1 MGKKG
6 AARQGLD
13 LVADLP
19 WPWGVGFAVASWLV
33 LHWLAGSSALMPQ
46 AIGKVFQWIAP
57 PLLLLMA
64 LVSWL
69 RAREAVALLNTTL
82 NAELLRA
89 LSWREFERLLFAA
102 FEAHG
107 FEVQDRGG
115 YGADGGVDLVA
126 KRGDQKYYVQCK
138 HWKTHQV
145 GVKVVRELAGIVAA
159 NGAAGGYV
167 VASGSYTREAQEFGV
182 RAGLQ
187 LLDGAQLLEF
197 LEEGRRRGQHSNE
210 TGATDFGATTDRHS
224 RRLQIVLAMVVV
236 VVSAAFWMVNE
247 SGRASLTE
255 PSSPKLLPSSLMPRA
270 PVGPAP
276 EASANPPLVDPV
288 DLAVRRA
295 ESAQIADEAAMEA
308 AWNAEWKVSAEC
320 EHPADWDS
328 QVECGNRYIRARRA
342 FEERWTSRAEGDSWK

>member
-19 WPWGVGFAVASWLV
+19 WPWGVGFAVVSWLV

-69 RAREAVALLNTTL
+69 RARKAVALLNTTL

-126 KRGDQKYYVQCK
+126 KRGDEKYYVQCK

-167 VASGSYTREAQEFGV
+167 IASGSYTREAQEFGV
-182 RAGLQ
+182 KAGLQ

-197 LEEGRRRGQHSNE
+197 LEEGRRRGQHSRE
-210 TGATDFGATTDRHS
+210 TGADSFANTSERHS
-224 RRLQIVLAMVVV
+224 RRIRIAVALAVFAVT
-236 VVSAAFWMVNE
+236 AAFWIGSDTPDTPQRENTAQ
-247 SGRASLTE
+247 R
-255 PSSPKLLPSSLMPRA
+255 SSPRRPTSTSQFKPAALRGTSLL
-270 PVGPAP
+270 
-276 EASANPPLVDPV
+276 DPV
-288 DLAVRRA
+288 DMEMRRA
-295 ESAQIADEAAMEA
+295 EGREVADEAAKEA
-308 AWNAEWKVSAEC
+308 AWAAEWQVSPDC
-320 EHPADWDS
+320 EHPADWAA

-342 FEERWTSRAEGDSWK
+342 FEKKWKPQAERNSQN

>member
-1 MGKKG
+1 MGKKRT
-6 AARQGLD
+6 ARQGLD

-19 WPWGVGFAVASWLV
+19 WPWGVGFAIASWWA
-33 LHWLAGSSALMPQ
+33 LHMLAGSAALLSK
-46 AIGKVFQWIAP
+46 AIGTVFQWIVP
-57 PLLLLMA
+57 PLLLVAA

-69 RAREAVALLNTTL
+69 RARKAAALLNTTL
-82 NAELLRA
+82 DAELLRA
-89 LSWREFERLLFAA
+89 LSWRDFERLLFAA

-126 KRGDQKYYVQCK
+126 KRDDQKYYVQCK

-182 RAGLQ
+182 KAGLQ

-197 LEEGRRRGQHSNE
+197 LEEGRTRGQHARE
-210 TGATDFGATTDRHS
+210 TGAASFAKTSERHS
-224 RRLQIVLAMVVV
+224 RRIRIAVALA
-236 VVSAAFWMVNE
+236 VSAVTAAFWIGNDTPDTPQ
-247 SGRASLTE
+247 TE
-255 PSSPKLLPSSLMPRA
+255 NTAQRSSPRRPTSTSQFKPSALRGTSLL
-270 PVGPAP
+270 
-276 EASANPPLVDPV
+276 DPV
-288 DLAVRRA
+288 DMEMRRA
-295 ESAQIADEAAMEA
+295 EGREVADEAAKEAAKEA
-308 AWNAEWKVSAEC
+308 AWAAEWQVSPDC
-320 EHPADWDS
+320 EHPADWAA

-342 FEERWTSRAEGDSWK
+342 FEEKWEP

>member
-1 MGKKG
+1 MGKKRTT
-6 AARQGLD
+6 RQGLD

-19 WPWGVGFAVASWLV
+19 WPWGVGFAIASWWA
-33 LHWLAGSSALMPQ
+33 LHMLAGSAALLSK
-46 AIGKVFQWIAP
+46 AIGTVFQWIVP
-57 PLLLLMA
+57 PLLLVAA

-69 RAREAVALLNTTL
+69 RERKAVALLMTTL
-82 NAELLRA
+82 NEEVLRT
-89 LSWREFERLLFAA
+89 LSWRDFERLLFAA

-115 YGADGGVDLVA
+115 YGADGGVDVVA

-145 GVKVVRELAGIVAA
+145 GVKVVRELASIVAA

-197 LEEGRRRGQHSNE
+197 LEEGRTRGQHLRE
-210 TGATDFGATTDRHS
+210 TGADSFAKTSERYS
-224 RRLQIVLAMVVV
+224 RRIRIAVALAVFAVT
-236 VVSAAFWMVNE
+236 AAFWIGNDTPDTPQRE
-247 SGRASLTE
+247 NTAQKSFSRRPTSISQFKPAAPQGT
-255 PSSPKLLPSSLMPRA
+255 PLL
-270 PVGPAP
+270 
-276 EASANPPLVDPV
+276 DPV
-288 DLAVRRA
+288 DMEMRRA
-295 ESAQIADEAAMEA
+295 EGREVADEAVKEAAKEA
-308 AWNAEWKVSAEC
+308 AWAAEWQVSPDC
-320 EHPADWDS
+320 EHPADWAA

-342 FEERWTSRAEGDSWK
+342 FQKRWGAP